1 VQADAARGEEVGAR
15 HASMKIVVGITGSSG
30 AVYAV
35 DFLKKCE
42 ADKYLIVSSWG
53 KVLLHD
59 ELKISEKDLRP
70 FVRKAFSDDDLT
82 APIASGSNHFDAF
95 VIIPASTST
104 VGKIASGLGD
114 TLITRTA
121 QVCLKE
127 RYKLI
132 ICVRETPM
140 STLSLE
146 QCARLSGYG
155 AVIMPLS
162 PPLYFVPQNVEE
174 YVGAFTDKLLGQLGI
189 RSGKGWRADEM

>member
-1 VQADAARGEEVGAR
+1 
-15 HASMKIVVGITGSSG
+15 MKIVLGITGSSG
-30 AVYAV
+30 AVYAL
-35 DFLKKCE
+35 DFLKKCPPE
-42 ADKYLIVSSWG
+42 KYLVVSSWG

-59 ELKISEKDLRP
+59 ELDMSEKDLKP
-70 FVRKAFSDDDLT
+70 FVKKVFSDDDLA

-95 VIIPASTST
+95 VILPASTST
-104 VGKIASGLGD
+104 IGKIASGIGD

-132 ICVRETPM
+132 VCVRETPM

-155 AVIMPLS
+155 AIIMPIS
-162 PPLYFVPQNVEE
+162 PPLYFVPKTVDE
-174 YVGAFTDKLLGQLGI
+174 YVGAFTDKVLGQIGV
-189 RSGKGWRADEM
+189 RSAKGWRAEELE